1 MTWEG
6 RVRKRKSYAL
16 WQELALFLSKRPGVS
31 RTLWRLFFL
40 LDEKSAFGSQIAMAY
55 AYESLQLYCRD
66 NNLDRRDCYG
76 P

>member
-1 MTWEG
+1 MSWEG
-6 RVRKRKSYAL
+6 RVKKRKSYRL
-16 WQELALFLSKRPGVS
+16 WQELALFLSKKPGVS

-40 LDEKSAFGSQIAMAY
+40 LDEKNAFGSQKAAAC

-66 NNLDRRDCYG
+66 NGLDRSECYG

>member
-1 MTWEG
+1 MSWEK

-16 WQELALFLSKRPGVS
+16 WRELALFLSKRPGVS

-40 LDEKSAFGSQIAMAY
+40 LDEKSAFGSQTAAAH
-55 AYESLQLYCRD
+55 AYESLQLYCRH
-66 NNLDRRDCYG
+66 NGLDRRDCYG